1 MTVQQLMD
9 ILDKIDDKN
18 KQVQLQIRMMDHESL
33 ELVVADLKVPQ
44 EYSSKIALYGES
56 QPY

>member
-1 MTVQQLMD
+1 MTVQQLID
-9 ILDKIDDKN
+9 LLNKVDDKN

-33 ELVVADLKVPQ
+33 ELMVAELKVSQ

-56 QPY
+56 QQ